1 MLLLKGTME
10 FKEIQ
15 RIVGDTAPEGKIRK
29 VDVEGPKVIL
39 YTDDMPYFV
48 DNPQKV
54 RSMASS
60 LKKRIIVR
68 SSPEAL
74 MDPVK
79 AKNAIEQIIPSEAN
93 IVSVEFDE
101 FFCEVRIEAEKLGLV
116 IGKHGETLEKITRE
130 TGWNPKL
137 LRKPPLLS
145 DTVRSIR
152 KTLFENG
159 KERQKILQR
168 IGRMIYRKPDAECDW
183 IRVTP
188 LGGAQQVGRSCV
200 LLQTPGSNVLM
211 DCGINVAAQENDRFP
226 DFRAMKLAI
235 NELDAV
241 VISHAH
247 LDHCGFIPYLY
258 KYGYDGPIYCT
269 EPTRDMM
276 ALLVLDAVEIG
287 VKGQNELPFG
297 SKEVRKMIK
306 HTIPLEYGEV
316 ADITPDIHLTLYNAG
331 HILGSSVCHF
341 HIGEGLHNLVYTG
354 DFKFGDTR
362 LLEAAN
368 YDFPRVE
375 TLIMES
381 TYGGRYDTQPKRR
394 DAETILIDTI
404 KETVKGGGKVLIPV
418 FAVGRSQEVMM
429 VLEHAYN
436 HKDLQVPVYIDGM
449 IFEAT
454 AIHTSYPEY
463 LKKHIKHQIF
473 NGYNPFLVDSFE
485 KVQGR
490 KQRKEIIDSDEPC
503 IIIATSGMMTGGPS
517 VEYFRNLAEDGKN
530 TICFVGYQAEGSLG
544 KRIQNGAKE
553 IVIDDDGKTRGIK
566 LNMKVKTVDGFSG
579 HADRRQLLGYA
590 KKIKPKPKRALMM
603 HGEQSKTMNLAMT
616 LYDMFKIESTAP
628 RNLDSI
634 RLL

>member
-1 MLLLKGTME
+1 ME

-15 RIVGDTAPEGKIRK
+15 RIVTDTAPEGKITK

-39 YTDDMPYFV
+39 YTDDIPFFV

-54 RSMASS
+54 RTMASS
-60 LKKRIIVR
+60 LKKRIIIR
-68 SSPEAL
+68 SIAASL
-74 MDPVK
+74 MDPVVAREK
-79 AKNAIEQIIPSEAN
+79 IEEIIPEDAN
-93 IVSVEFDE
+93 IVAIEFDE
-101 FFCEVRIEAEKLGLV
+101 YFSEVRIEAEKLGFV
-116 IGKHGETLEKITRE
+116 IGKHGETLDKITKA
-130 TGWNPKL
+130 TGWTPKL

-152 KTLFENG
+152 KTLFDNR

-168 IGRMIYRKPDAECDW
+168 VGKMIYRKPDSECDW

-188 LGGAQQVGRSCV
+188 LGGAQQVGRSSL
-200 LLQTPGSNVLM
+200 LLQTPGSNVLV
-211 DCGINVAAQENDRFP
+211 DCGINVAAQGNERFP

-247 LDHCGFIPYLY
+247 LDHCGFVPYLY
-258 KYGYDGPIYCT
+258 KYCYDGPIYCT
-269 EPTRDMM
+269 EPTRDLM

-297 SKEVRKMIK
+297 SKEVRNMVK

-316 ADITPDIHLTLYNAG
+316 ADITPDIHLTLYPAG

-394 DAETILIDTI
+394 DAEHLLIDTI
-404 KETVKGGGKVLIPV
+404 KKTIANGGKVLIPV

-429 VLEHAYN
+429 VLEHAYR
-436 HKDLQVPVYIDGM
+436 HKDLKVPVYIDGM

-463 LKKHIKHQIF
+463 LKKHIKHQVF

-485 KVQGR
+485 KVKGR

-517 VEYFRNLAEDGKN
+517 VEYFRALAEDERN
-530 TICFVGYQAEGSLG
+530 TLCFVGYQAEGSLG
-544 KRIQNGAKE
+544 RRIMNGVKE
-553 IVIDDDGKTRGIK
+553 LVIDDNGKTRGLKPKI
-566 LNMKVKTVDGFSG
+566 NVTVIDGFSG

-590 KKIKPKPKRALMM
+590 KKLHPRPKRAIMM
-603 HGEQSKTMNLAMT
+603 HGEMSKTMNLAMT
-616 LYDMFKIESTAP
+616 IYDMFKIEASAP

-634 RLL
+634 RLV